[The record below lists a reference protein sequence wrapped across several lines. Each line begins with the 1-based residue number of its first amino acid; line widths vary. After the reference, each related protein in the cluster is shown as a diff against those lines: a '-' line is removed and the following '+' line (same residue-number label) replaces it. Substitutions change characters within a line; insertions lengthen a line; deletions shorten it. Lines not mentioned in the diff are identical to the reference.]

1 MAQNQGLV
9 GSSHI
14 IGARDFFSGQWRL
27 RRLFGKWIKEK
38 DIAQED
44 IPSTE
49 ALKQITKEGKPPAYQ
64 PTADFSYLGS
74 DCVCS
79 LFYPYR
85 GYCEPVY
92 LDIKTKS
99 KREVV

>member
-1 MAQNQGLV
+1 VAQNQGLV

-64 PTADFSYLGS
+64 PIRLIFLILGAIVFVAFFILIGVIVS
-74 DCVCS
+74 R
-79 LFYPYR
+79 Y
-85 GYCEPVY
+85 
-92 LDIKTKS
+92 I
-99 KREVV
+99 